1 MQNNQDQDE
10 IDYEVGQEQLDAVD
24 RMLEELDMD
33 EQFDRGNVFFILSP
47 FPSFAIP
54 SISLAV
60 SECRALSLYVTSA
73 KRQHSS
79 SFN

>member
-1 MQNNQDQDE
+1 MQNDQDE

-33 EQFDRGNVFFILSP
+33 EQFDRGKVHRTSIHLSL
-47 FPSFAIP
+47 
-54 SISLAV
+54 SLAV
-60 SECRALSLYVTSA
+60 GMHTSLQGT

-79 SFN
+79 SFNYPLGVQ